1 MVYDQPLF
9 KEAVIKIYVN
19 QSGYIANSNRDA
31 MLDFPAE
38 EYAMTRLI
46 LPEDKPRYL
55 MGVGTQ

>member
-1 MVYDQPLF
+1 
-9 KEAVIKIYVN
+9 
-19 QSGYIANSNRDA
+19 

-38 EYAMTRLI
+38 EYAMTEVVI